1 MGLAARDYKD
11 MNTGSLLLGDK
22 NGYYTWLCSR
32 NFVTFQSVVQT
43 STMCTV

>member
-22 NGYYTWLCSR
+22 NGYYT
-32 NFVTFQSVVQT
+32 
-43 STMCTV
+43 